1 MHCKIL
7 LQINPGWCIARH
19 NLQEENKLFIWKR
32 WLQSQPFLHINHIGT
47 CADGYCQCLREYWL
61 RQPPGDNHKL
71 IKVYLICGRL
81 AHSSHAILADVRNG
95 FRELTLKG
103 KTEFVPSG
111 RFWSGQR
118 STADCLEGS
127 LWPQECPLKFLI
139 WQIFNPQRPHY
150 WRWFFT
156 FSVKMNFPQSLK
168 NLERSFLFRT
178 LARRISFIDACGQIW
193 EIEGRSRTQSCSGKF
208 HSAVCWFLF
217 WTMPNL
223 GKLCWETRWNWF
235 ETQVYQLDWAAK
247 PFILIVRSR
256 SSLYS
261 DPKEFISWWFFL
273 LKYQYLGKQGFAM
286 RCLNFSPL

>member
-19 NLQEENKLFIWKR
+19 NLQEEYKLFIWKR
-32 WLQSQPFLHINHIGT
+32 WIQSQPFLHVNHIGT

-61 RQPPGDNHKL
+61 RQPPDDHHKL
-71 IKVYLICGRL
+71 IKVYLICGML

-95 FRELTLKG
+95 FRELTLNK
-103 KTEFVPSG
+103 KKRFFSLKNRIFPSG

-127 LWPQECPLKFLI
+127 LWPQECPLKFLF
-139 WQIFNPQRPHY
+139 WQIFNPELPHQ
-150 WRWFFT
+150 RWFFT

-178 LARRISFIDACGQIW
+178 LARRISFIDACGQLW
-193 EIEGRSRTQSCSGKF
+193 EIEGRSRTQSLSGKF

-217 WTMPNL
+217 RTMPNL

-261 DPKEFISWWFFL
+261 DPK
-273 LKYQYLGKQGFAM
+273 
-286 RCLNFSPL
+286 

>member
-1 MHCKIL
+1 MSRPVDFEVVNGPQ
-7 LQINPGWCIARH
+7 QIVWRGVYGHRSVLWNFCFD
-19 NLQEENKLFIWKR
+19 K
-32 WLQSQPFLHINHIGT
+32 FLTLSSHIN
-47 CADGYCQCLREYWL
+47 D
-61 RQPPGDNHKL
+61 D
-71 IKVYLICGRL
+71 
-81 AHSSHAILADVRNG
+81 SSL
-95 FRELTLKG
+95 
-103 KTEFVPSG
+103 
-111 RFWSGQR
+111 
-118 STADCLEGS
+118 
-127 LWPQECPLKFLI
+127 
-139 WQIFNPQRPHY
+139 
-150 WRWFFT
+150 

-286 RCLNFSPL
+286 RGLNFSPL